1 MRAALIK
8 PLARCDELRGS
19 MLRIMFADNQ
29 DVVRQGLRKI
39 LESREEWDICG
50 EATDGRAAVE
60 LALKLEPNIVIL
72 DILMSELNGLE
83 ATRQIRRGLP
93 ETEVLVFTMQE
104 SL

>member
-1 MRAALIK
+1 MRAALFD
-8 PLARCDELRGS
+8 LYARCDELRGS
-19 MLRIMFADNQ
+19 MLRIMLADNH

-39 LESREEWDICG
+39 LESREDWDVCG

-60 LALKLEPNIVIL
+60 LALKLEPDIVIM

-93 ETEVLVFTMQE
+93 ESEVLVF
-104 SL
+104 